1 MFEPVERPPRKP
13 KANAVPSSLLWAPLP
28 LTSSPYPDHAH
39 RRFPIAA
46 RLLLLAALAAAGAA
60 AQPAAEASCP
70 ALADT
75 PLDPNVSSWTFT
87 LYVPPALVPALL
99 DPSSPSA
106 AASEQAL
113 DAAFTGGAITPNL

>member
-1 MFEPVERPPRKP
+1 MLGAR
-13 KANAVPSSLLWAPLP
+13 
-28 LTSSPYPDHAH
+28 LTSSPYLDHAH

-46 RLLLLAALAAAGAA
+46 RLLLLAALAAAAAGGAA